1 MNLRYAA
8 FTVAFTAL
16 AAPALADCQPLAVTD
31 LVAQSLALSPE
42 TDDAQLL
49 ELILR
54 DTDHVEP
61 DLAATPREA
70 IVVTEQIL
78 RGGSASALQIE
89 VYAGQEAAF
98 PALCDT
104 PVRAELFADLAQPYR
119 IDTFLTENP
128 GQPGLEI
135 RYRFWGDNA
144 FGDYQT
150 DSAYVTDERV
160 ERYLPADG
168 SYVLESREIL
178 DCILCAPSTKPD

>member
-1 MNLRYAA
+1 MILRHAA
-8 FTVAFTAL
+8 LTLAFTAL
-16 AAPALADCQPLAVTD
+16 AVPALADCQALAVTD

-42 TDDAQLL
+42 TDEAQLL

-54 DTDHVEP
+54 DTDRVEP
-61 DLAATPREA
+61 EQAPTPPEA

-89 VYAGQEAAF
+89 VYAGQEAAS

-104 PVRAELFADLAQPYR
+104 PIRAELSADLAQPYR
-119 IDTFLTENP
+119 IDTFPTEHP